1 MKAAAKHTTL
11 SIPSQKT
18 ENSPSLPPETQ
29 QKINN
34 FINELK
40 SKDNDKALFLSVF
53 STLVRLKKDEKE
65 NFIAGVVQTIKST
78 SGYDS
83 ASLHDKFMKGLK
95 RYMAISFMNQPFADQ
110 LNKNMLR
117 FNIDGDN
124 DDDDLDI

>member
-1 MKAAAKHTTL
+1 MKSAAKHTTL
-11 SIPSQKT
+11 LMPSQKT
-18 ENSPSLPPETQ
+18 GNSPTLPPETQ

-53 STLVRLKKDEKE
+53 STLVRLKKNEKE
-65 NFIAGVVQTIKST
+65 KFIAGVVQTIKST
-78 SGYDS
+78 SSDDS